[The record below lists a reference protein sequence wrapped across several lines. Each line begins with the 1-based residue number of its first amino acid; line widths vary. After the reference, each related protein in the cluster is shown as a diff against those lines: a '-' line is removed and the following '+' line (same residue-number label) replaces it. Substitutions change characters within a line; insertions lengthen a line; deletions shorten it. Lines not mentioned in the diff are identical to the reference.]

1 MHFLFF
7 ACCVLI
13 NAHYLAADNSQL
25 TESQKPTTSV
35 KFPTPPQTFNLHVT
49 TPQPTVHIENTNTNL
64 NQISIQ
70 QQFREWAEYG
80 KNTHHYA
87 KGQLVDLGEFTKLYI
102 QQNYGKLFLGS
113 IAAIYAYLTLRLL
126 YLHRSTSHQDSW
138 AHWKK
143 NENIDEIET
152 MTQAQLS
159 EKLVLAIQ
167 EKYQS
172 AEKIADFISPF
183 VAFVNDTNKEI
194 KDLNSYIWLL
204 DTLKRLRL
212 IGLFP
217 GYQKSIVHARE
228 KLKRVMYLKN
238 VFGAWMAEYKL
249 HNSTLI
255 QQQPAGR
262 NKPKTENEK
271 KTPTRRSFFERPTS
285 TLHQLSLSI
294 QSTKSNSAK

>member
-1 MHFLFF
+1 MQLLFF
-7 ACCVLI
+7 ACSILI
-13 NAHYLAADNSQL
+13 NAHCLAADTAPL

-70 QQFREWAEYG
+70 QQIREWAEYG
-80 KNTHHYA
+80 KNTQHYA
-87 KGQLVDLGEFTKLYI
+87 KAQLLDLGEFTKLYI

-113 IAAIYAYLTLRLL
+113 IAAVYTYLTLRLL
-126 YLHRSTSHQDSW
+126 YLHRSTSQQDSW
-138 AHWKK
+138 AYWKK

-152 MTQAQLS
+152 MTPTQLS

-183 VAFVNDTNKEI
+183 VAFVNETNKEI
-194 KDLNSYIWLL
+194 RDLNSYIWLL
-204 DTLKRLRL
+204 DTLKRLHL

-217 GYQKSIVHARE
+217 GYQKAIVHARE
-228 KLKRVMYLKN
+228 KLKRIMYLKN
-238 VFGAWMAEYKL
+238 VFSAWMAEYKL
-249 HNSTLI
+249 HHSTLI

-262 NKPKTENEK
+262 NTAKNENGKKPR
-271 KTPTRRSFFERPTS
+271 TRTSFFERSSS
-285 TLHQLSLSI
+285 TARLSLSI
-294 QSTKSNSAK
+294 QSAEANSTK